1 MGVTSR
7 MFAANLLIAMLVV
20 SCQAG
25 QAPGGDRALLEED
38 RFSPQFVLDLLIGL
52 ITDIIRDQILNILG
66 ITTTQATPILDALN
80 DVPVIGALV
89 PDKPTPTTTSSTTGP
104 VSSTAG
110 APPGPVIGAIGGII
124 GLPGAVIG
132 GILPGESSSTT
143 TTTSTTTTPT
153 TTKCGGLFGG
163 GLLGC

>member
-20 SCQAG
+20 SSQAAHF
-25 QAPGGDRALLEED
+25 QESEKALLEED
-38 RFSPQFVLDLLIGL
+38 RFSPQSVLDLLIGL

-80 DVPVIGALV
+80 DVPVIGALI
-89 PDKPTPTTTSSTTGP
+89 PDKPTPT
-104 VSSTAG
+104 
-110 APPGPVIGAIGGII
+110 
-124 GLPGAVIG
+124 
-132 GILPGESSSTT
+132 TT

-153 TTKCGGLFGG
+153 TTKCGGL
-163 GLLGC
+163 

>member
-1 MGVTSR
+1 MGVTSE
-7 MFAANLLIAMLVV
+7 MFAPHLLIAAMLMV

-25 QAPGGDRALLEED
+25 QAPGGDRALQEED

-52 ITDIIRDQILNILG
+52 VTDIIRDQILNILG

-80 DVPVIGALV
+80 DVPIIGGLI
-89 PDKPTPTTTSSTTGP
+89 PDKPTTTTTP
-104 VSSTAG
+104 G
-110 APPGPVIGAIGGII
+110 APGPVIGAIGGII

-132 GILPGESSSTT
+132 GVLPGEPSTT
-143 TTTSTTTTPT
+143 TTTTTTTTPT
-153 TTKCGGLFGG
+153 TTRCGGLIGG